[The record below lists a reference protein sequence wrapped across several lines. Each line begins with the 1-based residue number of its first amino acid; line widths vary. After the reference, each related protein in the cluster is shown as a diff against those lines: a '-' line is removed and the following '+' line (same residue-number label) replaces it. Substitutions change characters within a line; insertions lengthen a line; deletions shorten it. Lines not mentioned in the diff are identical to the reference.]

1 MSAPST
7 PNLKARAP
15 NRALLV
21 GVALAL
27 IALALGAQWWHT
39 RSHARFGE
47 ALAQMAKPGDIHL
60 LAARDCEG
68 CAIARAWLRQHRV
81 AFSECSIEDDA
92 RCAAEYRASV
102 QAAAS
107 APADGKHGEKPGEL
121 WLPLVR
127 VRGELQH
134 GFMPQRIY
142 NRLRDQA

>member
-1 MSAPST
+1 MQTSAT
-7 PNLKARAP
+7 PAHKARAS

-39 RSHARFGE
+39 RSYARFGE
-47 ALAQMAKPGDIHL
+47 AMAQMAKPGDIHL

-68 CAIARAWLRQHRV
+68 CEVARAWLRQYRV

-92 RCAAEYRASV
+92 RCAAEYRANV

-107 APADGKHGEKPGEL
+107 AEGQPSQKLSAT

-127 VRGELQH
+127 VRGEVQH